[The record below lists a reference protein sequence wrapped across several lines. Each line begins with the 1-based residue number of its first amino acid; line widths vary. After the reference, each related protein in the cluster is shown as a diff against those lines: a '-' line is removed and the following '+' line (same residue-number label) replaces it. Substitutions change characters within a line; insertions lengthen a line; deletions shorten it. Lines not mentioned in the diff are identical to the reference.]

1 MPPLPASSGVTTGA
15 MGKHPYKVNV
25 SDEHRHMIRLYM
37 VHHRLPSMKEAVA
50 RMIEAVTES
59 EESYKYRPPKDISNN
74 GDGERKAG

>member
-1 MPPLPASSGVTTGA
+1 

-37 VHHRLPSMKEAVA
+37 VHHRLPSMRVAVA

-59 EESYKYRPPKDISNN
+59 EKSYKYRPPNSISNN
-74 GDGERKAG
+74 GDGERRAG

>member
-1 MPPLPASSGVTTGA
+1 

-59 EESYKYRPPKDISNN
+59 EESYKYLPPKEVSNN
-74 GDGERKAG
+74 GDGERRAG